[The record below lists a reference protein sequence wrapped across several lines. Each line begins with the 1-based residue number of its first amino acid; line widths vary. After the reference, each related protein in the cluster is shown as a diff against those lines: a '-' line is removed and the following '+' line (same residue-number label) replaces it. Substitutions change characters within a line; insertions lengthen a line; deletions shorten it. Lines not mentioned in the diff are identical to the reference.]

1 MPTPYHPRDARASP
15 LRRLLAAAFATFL
28 ALYEERFARDHGL
41 LRPAVTRSARRF
53 LECGLPEYGFAR
65 FRCGACG
72 EEHLLPFSC
81 RQRALCPSCDAKR
94 AAAWALWV
102 RDELALGVP
111 HRHVVFALPRMLRP
125 YFRHDRSLLTDLA
138 RWAWES
144 LREAMAVVAPGARP
158 GALFVIHTAGALLDY
173 HPHVHAIVTDGVFTR
188 EGRFYLLPPGALRP
202 LAELFRYR
210 VLGELRA
217 RGLLSE
223 ERFRLLASWHH
234 SGFSVY
240 FRRRIR
246 AHDGDALEQLA
257 RYVRRCPIA
266 LERITC
272 EDPESGEER
281 VIYRSGRAPHP
292 RHKANFRVFEP
303 VEFVAEVLQHVPDA
317 WRHESIAYGEYANA
331 ARAKRRRQ
339 DAAAPEPEPCPLR
352 DATLRARWR
361 DLLRHVLLV
370 DPLQCRRC
378 GGRNDLG
385 LRKRSE
391 PAVAPCA

>member
-1 MPTPYHPRDARASP
+1 MAALYHPRDARASQ
-15 LRRLLAAAFATFL
+15 LRRLFAASLATFL
-28 ALYEERFARDHGL
+28 ALHEERFTRSHGP
-41 LRPAVTRSARRF
+41 LRPNVARSAERF

-65 FRCGACG
+65 FRCASCG

-102 RDELALGVP
+102 RDELALAVP

-144 LREAMAVVAPGARP
+144 LQEVMASIAPSPGARP
-158 GALFVIHTAGALLDY
+158 GALFVVHTAGALLDF
-173 HPHVHAIVTDGVFTR
+173 HPHLHALVTDGVFTHD
-188 EGRFYLLPPGALRP
+188 GRFYLLPPGALRP
-202 LAELFRYR
+202 LAELFRFR

-223 ERFRLLASWHH
+223 ERFALLASWHH

-240 FRRRIR
+240 FRRRVAAR
-246 AHDGDALEQLA
+246 DAEALEQLA

-266 LERITC
+266 LERIIC
-272 EDPESGEER
+272 EDPDGGEER

-292 RHKANFRVFEP
+292 RHKANFRIFEP
-303 VEFVAEVLQHVPDA
+303 VEFVAEVLQHVPDP
-317 WRHESIAYGEYANA
+317 WRHESIAYSEF
-331 ARAKRRRQ
+331 ART
-339 DAAAPEPEPCPLR
+339 PPCPPKGDSMGR
-352 DATLRARWR
+352 DERIHSACGVRGRVRQRRPREAPPRGHRGSRA
-361 DLLRHVLLV
+361 
-370 DPLQCRRC
+370 
-378 GGRNDLG
+378 
-385 LRKRSE
+385 
-391 PAVAPCA
+391 